1 MCFHDS
7 SRIMKHIVFKEE
19 HTTYTEELMF
29 EWEYGLKEEFLLV
42 TILLVG
48 ITYKKFPNVMNNF
61 RKLIKKGP

>member
-1 MCFHDS
+1 
-7 SRIMKHIVFKEE
+7 VFKET
-19 HTTYTEELMF
+19 HTQEENMF

-48 ITYKKFPNVMNNF
+48 ITYKKFPALMNNF